1 MVFIWRQLHPLR
13 KWFENQPYLIL
24 VNLGSFGGKRFGST
38 WYLGSLSSS
47 YLYMLEFSLSTNDEF
62 LLNCRE
68 WSREN
73 SLKGFKPRS
82 AEWHS
87 NWMFQKVYPPAWI
100 WTSYSVAGWCHSDN
114 KTTGNAVSTGKLNRK
129 WPSFNRN
136 NSISWKKLKIRFSSD
151 LCHNMIAFDRVFIH
165 RRGQDFVE

>member
-68 WSREN
+68 WLREN
-73 SLKGFKPRS
+73 SMKGFKPRS

-87 NWMFQKVYPPAWI
+87 PPTLWLLCVLA
-100 WTSYSVAGWCHSDN
+100 VN
-114 KTTGNAVSTGKLNRK
+114 KATGNAGSTGKLNRK
-129 WPSFNRN
+129 CPSHYRN
-136 NSISWKKLKIRFSSD
+136 KSISWKKLKIRFSSD
-151 LCHNMIAFDRVFIH
+151 LCHDMIAFDRLFIH